1 MGFKFCDQDFIKA
14 VNNLEGSELAKNYSP
29 ILFALSEHGE
39 MNQDEIIHTAGLS
52 VSITR
57 DTLLFLCGGFFI
69 EARMNGKH
77 KIYQLTGNGDR
88 LVMELRNRKKG

>member
-1 MGFKFCDQDFIKA
+1 MKFAFCDQDFSKV
-14 VNNLEGSELAKNYSP
+14 VNNLDVSELAKNCSP

-39 MNQDEIIHTAGLS
+39 MNQDEIIHTAGLT

-57 DTLLFLCGGFFI
+57 ETLLFLRGGFFI
-69 EARMNGKH
+69 DVRIKGKN

-88 LVMELRNRKKG
+88 LVMELRRRKKG